1 MGNVAAS
8 LLESRKT
15 WMALG
20 GILAVLVVTLAGALL
35 GVSEES
41 RGQAVE
47 AIKWLVGFLIGG
59 HAVTDVGHQLSVA
72 VRDRPVAQVVQPV
85 AQPMATTLPPT
96 PPPSPPET
104 DETQRATPTETPGSK
119 LGLPVPPGGR
129 LSGGT
134 GGWR

>member
-8 LLESRKT
+8 LFESRKT

-20 GILAVLVVTLAGALL
+20 GILAVLVVTLLGAVL
-35 GVSEES
+35 GVSEEA

-85 AQPMATTLPPT
+85 AQPMPPPPPT
-96 PPPSPPET
+96 SGPPFGT
-104 DETQRATPTETPGSK
+104 DETERVTPTETPSAK
-119 LGLPVPPGGR
+119 HRLPVPPGGR
-129 LSGGT
+129 LPGSP